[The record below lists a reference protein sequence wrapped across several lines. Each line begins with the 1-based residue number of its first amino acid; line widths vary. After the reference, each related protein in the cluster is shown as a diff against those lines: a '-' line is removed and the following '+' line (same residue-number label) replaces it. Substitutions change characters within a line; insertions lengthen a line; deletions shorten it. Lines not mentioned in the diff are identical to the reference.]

1 MQYLNNNLQKEF
13 EKDLNKVLEE
23 IREILI
29 YKNKKYGNSALEPI
43 KIFSKTSSTE
53 NIKSRIDEKL
63 NRIKNNTGDD
73 DEDATTDLLGYL
85 ILLKISEK
93 ND

>member
-1 MQYLNNNLQKEF
+1 MQYINNEF